1 LVQLY
6 GDAIHRQILA
16 LVRDVDAA
24 DAKRMPLPGLQA
36 LSSPDR
42 AEYYSYEARP
52 TELAHSVLTVSRP
65 EIEAAGDRVT
75 RAKRW
80 SNPAVRRILS
90 GLHQGVDPAM
100 SRSRDFLP
108 RVGLV
113 MFAAFG
119 LASIGSPTWAQ
130 RGLAPHRIKFKEPV
144 ASRVYQRDANGKAEI
159 PIVLDDNLTPESVD
173 ARISS
178 VNMAGHGIKLV
189 DGKFVGVPVGGPY
202 TITCSVSGPGGGTLS
217 TSVGPL
223 FVGDLW
229 VLAGQSN
236 MEGVGDLID
245 VTSPNPRVMLLG
257 MDGKWATAEEPLH
270 WLVDSP
276 DPVHSGDPNNRADR
290 SAQFHKARSKG
301 AGLGLPFAVAMVEST
316 GVPVGLIA
324 AAHGG
329 TSMEQW
335 NPAKKEVGGNS
346 LYGSMLRQ
354 VKLAGGKVRG
364 VLWYQGESD
373 AMGGA
378 WRVFPKVFSD
388 FIAAVRSDF
397 GQPELPF
404 YYVQIGRFVTRADPK
419 GWNIVQDAQRVLVDR
434 VPNTAV
440 VSVIDLEL
448 DDGIH
453 VGTQGL
459 KRAGHRL
466 ARIAQRELFGQIGA
480 TTPTFDRVSQGPQ
493 NTLTVKFKGVN
504 MGSARP
510 ARMGGGGT
518 MAGQMMGMGGM
529 SLNPGEPS
537 GIGLK
542 PERHIAG
549 FSIRK
554 EDGTALPLI
563 FEAGVGKARD
573 TVVLKLSGPLP
584 AKAALWYGYGL
595 DPHCNLV
602 DGSDMAVPV
611 FGPIALNEIAS
622 PAPTAA
628 GAQPSTAPVNVLVIT
643 GDNVSAHK
651 WQENSKA
658 IEDILEKDGRIK
670 VDITATPSKDLT
682 EENLAKYDVLL
693 LNYKETPAGPPE
705 SRWSDSNKAAFLK
718 AVHDGKGLVGYHFAS
733 SAFTKPNWDEFE
745 KAVAGGWRTQ
755 GFHGPAH
762 VFTVKKTDTKHAIS
776 DGLPAQFEHT
786 IDELYQ
792 NSMILPGSVVLATAY
807 SDPKKPRG
815 TGKDEPVIWVS
826 SYGKGRVYENVLG
839 HDSKAMADPKY
850 QDWLRR
856 GVIWAAT
863 GKVD

>member
-1 LVQLY
+1 
-6 GDAIHRQILA
+6 
-16 LVRDVDAA
+16 
-24 DAKRMPLPGLQA
+24 M
-36 LSSPDR
+36 
-42 AEYYSYEARP
+42 
-52 TELAHSVLTVSRP
+52 
-65 EIEAAGDRVT
+65 
-75 RAKRW
+75 
-80 SNPAVRRILS
+80 
-90 GLHQGVDPAM
+90 
-100 SRSRDFLP
+100 
-108 RVGLV
+108 
-113 MFAAFG
+113 
-119 LASIGSPTWAQ
+119 
-130 RGLAPHRIKFKEPV
+130 
-144 ASRVYQRDANGKAEI
+144 
-159 PIVLDDNLTPESVD
+159 
-173 ARISS
+173 
-178 VNMAGHGIKLV
+178 
-189 DGKFVGVPVGGPY
+189 
-202 TITCSVSGPGGGTLS
+202 
-217 TSVGPL
+217 
-223 FVGDLW
+223 
-229 VLAGQSN
+229 LAGQSN

-245 VTSPNPRVMLLG
+245 VTPPNPRVMLLG
-257 MDGKWATAEEPLH
+257 MDDKWAPAEEPLH

-276 DPVHSGDPNNRADR
+276 DPVHSGDPSTRAER
-290 SAQFHKARSKG
+290 SAQFHKARNKG

-316 GVPVGLIA
+316 GVPIGLIA
-324 AAHGG
+324 SAHGG

-335 NPAKKEVGGNS
+335 NPAKKEQGGNS

-378 WRVFPKVFSD
+378 WKVYPKVFSD

-404 YYVQIGRFVTRADPK
+404 YYVQIGRFVNGADPK
-419 GWNIVQDAQRVLVDR
+419 GWNVVQDAQRVLVDR

-459 KRAGHRL
+459 KRAGQRL

-480 TTPTFDRVSQGPQ
+480 TTPTFDRVSKGPH
-493 NTLTVKFKGVN
+493 NTLAVKFKGVN

-510 ARMGGGGT
+510 SRMGGRRHDGRPNDGS
-518 MAGQMMGMGGM
+518 GRHVN
-529 SLNPGEPS
+529 SSPGETS

-563 FEAGVGKARD
+563 FEAGIGKARD
-573 TVVLKLSGPLP
+573 TVVLKLSGAVP
-584 AKAALWYGYGL
+584 AGASLWYGYGM
-595 DPHCNLV
+595 DPYCNLA

-611 FGPIALNEIAS
+611 FGPIALDELSAS
-622 PAPTAA
+622 APAAAATAP
-628 GAQPSTAPVNVLVIT
+628 QPSAAPIKVLIIT

-658 IEDILEKDGRIK
+658 VEDILEKDPRIK

-682 EENLAKYDVLL
+682 DENLAKYDVLL

-718 AVHDGKGLVGYHFAS
+718 AVRDGKGLVAYHFAS

-762 VFTVKKTDTKHAIS
+762 VFTVKKTDTKHPIS
-776 DGLPAQFEHT
+776 DGLPAEFEHT

-792 NSMILPGSVVLATAY
+792 NSMLVPGSVVLATAY

-826 SYGKGRVYENVLG
+826 SFGKGRVYENVLG
-839 HDSKAMADPKY
+839 HDTKAMADPKY

-856 GVIWAAT
+856 GVIWAGT
-863 GKVD
+863 GKGD